1 MEDFREE
8 IKGKVKREQ
17 IQKEQKKAGRLSFG
31 DEDNGMVRGAGMG
44 ISKKQFQRR
53 QVPPLFIFTGKPMK
67 QNRKM
72 LLWRGH
78 TGQS

>member
-31 DEDNGMVRGAGMG
+31 DEDNGIVRGAGMG
-44 ISKKQFQRR
+44 ISKKA
-53 QVPPLFIFTGKPMK
+53 VSAAAGSAAVYVHGKANEAE
-67 QNRKM
+67 QEM